1 MICRLHCF
9 LENMLQSQPTCMSG
23 FMFVFKYFG
32 VVHFVKIIVFK
43 NNWIHVYYHLR
54 GFVHQL
60 FLKSFIYS
68 VKGILSRHLAT
79 CYWGTEEHQ
88 ICKDA
93 PGGGEHRRADHK
105 DRRDQRGC
113 GLVSHLAIYPR
124 QLVFF
129 CDFWSFDL
137 LKKGTTPEILTNGT
151 WKSWFSTGNLLF
163 QRLVFPASMFGECML
178 AATFFVRSHWHLDT
192 IYKMSESILPNTHP

>member
-1 MICRLHCF
+1 
-9 LENMLQSQPTCMSG
+9 MLSP
-23 FMFVFKYFG
+23 K
-32 VVHFVKIIVFK
+32 
-43 NNWIHVYYHLR
+43 
-54 GFVHQL
+54 GFVHLL

-105 DRRDQRGC
+105 DCRDQRGC
-113 GLVSHLAIYPR
+113 GLVSHLAVYPR

-129 CDFWSFDL
+129 VTFDPSIYLKRYYPGNFDEWNLKIMVFHREPPFPKTSFSSFHVWGVYASSYFFLFAHIDIS
-137 LKKGTTPEILTNGT
+137 TP
-151 WKSWFSTGNLLF
+151 STKCPKLSY
-163 QRLVFPASMFGECML
+163 RIH
-178 AATFFVRSHWHLDT
+178 THR
-192 IYKMSESILPNTHP
+192 IYV